1 VKLSDFLVPAIL
13 AVGVAVF
20 ADLIK
25 TTRNRM
31 GRLLVGSF
39 LVAAAVAIFV
49 YTHHSPSQTAPSA
62 AGLGKTPSSSCEETV
77 GTSGASF
84 IDPLSG
90 ASVGQYSTIKGL
102 VSCSYVGNSARVIE
116 IAIQYNQTYYPEAEV
131 GSDRVDASGHW
142 SAGGV
147 KIGNPQD
154 RGRGYQIVLFSTSA
168 SNATWIKQQR
178 TNLQKSGVWDDQ
190 GIPLEN
196 LGEQLASEDVV
207 RS

>member
-1 VKLSDFLVPAIL
+1 
-13 AVGVAVF
+13 
-20 ADLIK
+20 
-25 TTRNRM
+25 M
-31 GRLLVGSF
+31 GRILVGSF
-39 LVAAAVAIFV
+39 LVVVAVAILV

-77 GTSGASF
+77 GTSGAS
-84 IDPLSG
+84 ITTPKNG
-90 ASVGQYSTIKGL
+90 ANVGQYPIIEGL
-102 VSCSYVGNSARVIE
+102 ASCSYVGNSTKVIE
-116 IAIQYNQTYYPEAEV
+116 IAIQYGQIYYPEAEIS
-131 GSDRVDASGHW
+131 SDNEVSFDNIDASGHW

-154 RGRGYQIVLFSTSA
+154 RSHGYQIVLFSTSA

-178 TNLQKSGVWDDQ
+178 TNLQNSGAWDDH